1 MEIEEAIKT
10 AIGFETRIVEIYKEA
25 YEKISTDS
33 GRRLVEALFEDEKNH
48 LEYLQH
54 KLEQFMRDGIITL
67 DRLES
72 VIPPKEVIVREV
84 AKLKQKISEGSRSD
98 IKQIISRALSLE
110 IETSEFYRRM
120 VGELS
125 EEGKE
130 LFAHFL
136 EIEEAHITLV
146 QAEFDYFNNTGYWFD
161 IKEFDM
167 E

>member
-10 AIGFETRIVEIYKEA
+10 AIDFETRIIEIYKEA

-54 KLEQFMRDGIITL
+54 KREQFMRDGIITL

-72 VIPPKEVIVREV
+72 VIPPKEVIARGV
-84 AKLKQKISEGSRSD
+84 AKLKQNISEGSRSD

>member
-54 KLEQFMRDGIITL
+54 KREQFMRDGIITL

-110 IETSEFYRRM
+110 IETREFYRRM

-125 EEGKE
+125 AEGKE